1 MNKEKFDVAVIGSGP
16 GGYVAAIRLAQL
28 GKKTCIIEKENLGG
42 ICLNWG
48 CIPTKALL
56 HTAEVYNTIKHAADY
71 GIKVENIS
79 FDFKAIIEKSR
90 KVSKTL
96 NSGVA
101 SLMKKNNIAVFM
113 GIAKIAPNYDVII
126 EETNK
131 VIEADKIIVAT
142 GARAKTMK
150 DFEVDGKIIWSYR
163 EAMTAEKMPKSLIVV
178 GGGVIGVEFASFYR
192 MMGCEVTLLEYQSRI
207 LMQEDE
213 EIVKL
218 ATKNLEKQGIKI
230 ITNAEVKTATK
241 NTDGVCVEFTLGGEI
256 EKIKADNLLMSVGVI
271 GNIEDIGL
279 ENTKVKIEKNSIL
292 TNFYCKTDD
301 DRIYAIGDVTN
312 APWLAHKA
320 SHEGIIAAENIAGLS
335 THSLKK
341 TDIPGCI
348 YSNPQIASVGLTEK
362 AALDLGLDIRVGRF
376 PFVASGKAV
385 AIGDNFGLIKTIF
398 DKKTGELLGAH
409 MTGPNVTELISNFV
423 LAKSAE
429 LTEAEFIA
437 TIFAH
442 PTLSESLQESVLSAY
457 DRAIHF

>member
-1 MNKEKFDVAVIGSGP
+1 MHKEKFDVAVIGSGP

-56 HTAEVYNTIKHAADY
+56 HTAEVYNTIKHAEDY

-96 NSGVA
+96 NSGIA
-101 SLMKKNNIAVFM
+101 SLMKKNNITVFM
-113 GIAKIAPNYDVII
+113 GTAKIAPNYDVMI

-131 VIEADKIIVAT
+131 IIEANKIIIAT

-150 DFEVDGKIIWSYR
+150 DFEVDGNIIWSYR

-218 ATKNLEKQGIKI
+218 VSINLQQQGIKI
-230 ITNAEVKTATK
+230 ITNAEVKSATK
-241 NTDGVCVEFTLGGEI
+241 NTDGVVVEFGFDGGL
-256 EKIKADNLLMSVGVI
+256 EKIRADNLLVSVGVI
-271 GNIEDIGL
+271 GNV
-279 ENTKVKIEKNSIL
+279 ENAIL
-292 TNFYCKTDD
+292 TNSYCKTDD
-301 DRIYAIGDVTN
+301 DKIYAIGDVTS

-320 SHEGIIAAENIAGLS
+320 SHEGMIAAENIAGVK

-341 TDIPGCI
+341 TNIPGCI
-348 YSNPQIASVGLTEK
+348 YSNPQIASVGLTEQ
-362 AALDLGLDIRVGRF
+362 AALDLGLGIRVGRF

-385 AIGDNFGLIKTIF
+385 AIGDKFGLIKTIF

-442 PTLSESLQESVLSAY
+442 PTLSESLHESVLSAY
-457 DRAIHF
+457 GRAIHF